1 VITEDEFWQR
11 EWKIASNW
19 GAWGLNAYGL
29 KRAAEVL
36 WSAGGE
42 DAAVGVAAMM
52 LTGYA
57 LENAIKTLL
66 LHRKPELCTP
76 ERAPR
81 WPGGGHDLA
90 RLFDEGGIGVS
101 VEERRLLDRLSEF
114 VLWRG
119 RYTMPQSREAL
130 RAGKALQWVTSPY
143 PFEASPGDREIA
155 YRLFD
160 RALGLLPI

>member
-1 VITEDEFWQR
+1 VITEDEFWRR

-19 GAWGLNAYGL
+19 AAWSINAYGL

-36 WSAGGE
+36 WSVGGE
-42 DAAVGVAAMM
+42 DVAVDVAAMM

-57 LENAIKTLL
+57 LENAIKALL

-90 RLFDEGGIGVS
+90 RLFDEAGVGVS
-101 VEERRLLDRLSEF
+101 VEERRLLDQLSEF
-114 VLWRG
+114 VVWRG
-119 RYTMPQSREAL
+119 RYTMPQSREIF
-130 RAGKALQWVTSPY
+130 RAGKVLQWVTSPY
-143 PFEASPGDREIA
+143 PFEASPDHREIA

-160 RALGLLPI
+160 RTLDLLPG